1 MYGKGSSKHF
11 SLILRAQV
19 IIAGAAIMVL
29 ELLGSRLLAPYYGST
44 LFVWG
49 SLIGVVL
56 LGLATGYFFGGKKSD
71 ANASYREFSS
81 LIFLTGIYT
90 LFITYAAP
98 MLFQVAIAL
107 RLGERYGPLAASI
120 LFLAVPSF
128 LLGGI
133 APYAI
138 KLSTKS
144 LDRVGTTSGNLYSLS
159 TVGSIL
165 GTFLTTFILIPE
177 LGVNTILYALSSILI
192 MASLFGLAAR
202 LKVAGI
208 ILIAVSIGFAFAPQ
222 IPSGG
227 VVFQKETLYHKLVIQ
242 DDAITG
248 IRTML
253 LDNNFHSGMDL
264 RDPDRI
270 VYIYTAFF
278 HVAFAYNPKIEN
290 MLFVGGGGFS
300 APKKFLKDYP
310 NASIDVVEIDPE
322 VVQAAKV
329 YFFVE
334 ENPKLHAYAEDGRVF
349 LSRNNKK
356 YDLIVL
362 DAYAR
367 TYIPFHL
374 MTKEFLTLVDSR
386 LTENGVVVS
395 NVIASLS
402 GDASGLFRSELRT
415 MESVFPRV
423 DIYPVS
429 GDGSQVQNIIVIAT
443 RSSNDLST
451 AALRARAA
459 GIVKLPRISEYI
471 ENELKVNPNVDDVPV
486 FTDDFAP
493 VENFLNP
500 LTGRTYVKEIEFAN
514 KTLASVVQTMNPSKE
529 SVRFELPSVIIMVVV
544 ASVGFITLAV
554 RSRKSGRDFANHY

>member
-1 MYGKGSSKHF
+1 MYDSSKKF
-11 SLILRAQV
+11 SLILRAQ
-19 IIAGAAIMVL
+19 IIITGAAIMVL
-29 ELLGSRLLAPYYGST
+29 EILGSRLLAPYYGST

-56 LGLATGYFFGGKKSD
+56 LGLAMGYYFGGKKSD

-81 LIFLTGIYT
+81 LIFITGIYT

-98 MLFQVAIAL
+98 TLFQTALTL

-120 LFLAVPSF
+120 MLLAVPSF

-138 KLSTKS
+138 KLNTKS

-159 TVGSIL
+159 TVGSIV

-192 MASLFGLAAR
+192 IASLFGLASR

-208 ILIAVSIGFAFAPQ
+208 MLIAISIGLAFAPQ

-227 VVFQKETLYHKLVIQ
+227 VVFQKETLYHKLVVQ

-253 LDNNFHSGMDL
+253 LDNNFHSGMDI

-270 VYIYTAFF
+270 VYLYTAYF

-290 MLFVGGGGFS
+290 VLFVGGGGFS
-300 APKKFLKDYP
+300 APKKFLKEYP
-310 NASIDVVEIDPE
+310 NVSIDVVEIDPD
-322 VVQAAKV
+322 VVKAAKD

-334 ENPKLHAYAEDGRVF
+334 EYPRLHIYAEDGRVL
-349 LSRNNKK
+349 LSRSSKK

-374 MTKEFLTLVDSR
+374 MTKEFLVLVNSR
-386 LTENGVVVS
+386 LTETGVVVS
-395 NVIASLS
+395 NVIASLD
-402 GDASGLFRSELRT
+402 GDASALFRSELRT
-415 MESVFPRV
+415 MRSVFPKV
-423 DIYPVS
+423 DVYPVS

-443 RSSNDLST
+443 KSSDDLST
-451 AALRARAA
+451 ATLQSRAS
-459 GIVKLPRISEYI
+459 GIVKLPRISEYL
-471 ENELKVNPNVDDVPV
+471 EKRLKANPNVDDVPV

-500 LTGRTYVKEIEFAN
+500 LTGRTYVREIEFAN
-514 KTLASVVQTMNPSKE
+514 KTIASVAQTINPPTE
-529 SVRFELPSVIIMVVV
+529 YIRFGLPSAIIMVIV
-544 ASVGFITLAV
+544 ASVGFVTLAV
-554 RSRKSGRDFANHY
+554 RYRKSEKGFANRY